1 MTKPATRSRFKVT
14 SIRRESHAVLGFGIQ
29 GFGNLSKIPNSQPL
43 NFLGSYSLVG
53 IGKFNLL
60 LLWSIGCLSWGLA
73 FREP

>member
-1 MTKPATRSRFKVT
+1 MTKPATRSRFKVA

-29 GFGNLSKIPNSQPL
+29 GFGNLAKIPNSQPL

-60 LLWSIGCLSWGLA
+60 LLWFIGGVKLGFSI
-73 FREP
+73 